1 MFVPTLTP
9 LLLALALM
17 LLLMSLL
24 ARACPRL
31 AVNIIYARLC
41 PATVDSFARYCLFE
55 LGFEVLLQGLS
66 RVQWI

>member
-1 MFVPTLTP
+1 MLVPRLTP

-31 AVNIIYARLC
+31 AVNIISAHLR
-41 PATVDSFARYCLFE
+41 PATVDSFARCCLFE